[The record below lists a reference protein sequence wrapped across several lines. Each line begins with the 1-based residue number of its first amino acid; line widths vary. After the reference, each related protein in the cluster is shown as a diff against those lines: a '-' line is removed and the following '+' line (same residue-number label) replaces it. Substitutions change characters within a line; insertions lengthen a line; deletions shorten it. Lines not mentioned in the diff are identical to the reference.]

1 MDGEPHWVDYGRGL
15 CIAEESVSAIID
27 QILTDGGTL
36 LWQKYLERKAFSF
49 AARAI
54 SEALVSRL
62 RMCYV
67 HHDHGEPLHD
77 GELGDD
83 WQIEEE
89 PTTCEVDSWA
99 RMHLPVRRTKTEEVA
114 SNTGPKVPKLRR
126 TPVSRTKFSSAAQTK
141 TEQFQPR
148 IQPLECEVQV
158 DPEEEHMRE
167 AKSQEE
173 ARKRDKERAAK
184 ESEKTLE
191 EERRKVQQLHEE
203 MSKRPHT
210 FDTEGN
216 LIWVDELKPDRL
228 PRLVESFSYA
238 VKKDP
243 KLTGTL
249 GARDEKP
256 VMGGA
261 SVGVEKQR
269 KRQKAGGKRRA
280 KKGEAGPEFTDGFS
294 KLQHGQ
300 PPIIETMVVVPG
312 VLLEQMGKVKSG
324 PEPDSRFMSRKEYVL
339 LAEAEV
345 PTEASFRK
353 GGNPPPAASSDSQGP
368 PGGEPPASA
377 GAPPGGAP
385 PEATGLPQI
394 PGGRVTAVPAY
405 PGQPKPG
412 VATSQKAPP
421 APPAPVRRKYEA
433 LGFGRDPRYHAP
445 NLGGNLGLGAAQPVL
460 GATMG
465 HGLIKSSSNKEAFFF
480 PAAVPDLP
488 NVLRSQSEA
497 ALGSARRG
505 PSETTPRGPDDQG
518 QLRPELSPAYRN
530 FRHALNLDGGLHH

>member
-1 MDGEPHWVDYGRGL
+1 MDGERWVDYGRGL
-15 CIAEESVSAIID
+15 STAEEAVSSTID
-27 QILTDGGTL
+27 QILTDGGML

-49 AARAI
+49 AATAI

-67 HHDHGEPLHD
+67 HHDHGEALHD
-77 GELGDD
+77 GALGAE

-89 PTTCEVDSWA
+89 PSTCEVDSWA
-99 RMHLPVRRTKTEEVA
+99 RMHLPVRRTKNEEA
-114 SNTGPKVPKLRR
+114 NQSAAKAPKLRR
-126 TPVSRTKFSSAAQTK
+126 APASRAKFNTAQTK
-141 TEQFQPR
+141 VAEFQPR
-148 IQPLECEVQV
+148 IQPLECEVLV
-158 DPEEEHMRE
+158 DPEEERMRE
-167 AKSQEE
+167 AKAQEE

-184 ESEKTLE
+184 ESEKALE

-228 PRLVESFSYA
+228 PKLVEFSNYQ

-249 GARDEKP
+249 GRDEKP
-256 VMGGA
+256 VMDGAGA
-261 SVGVEKQR
+261 SPVADKR
-269 KRQKAGGKRRA
+269 TKRQKGGGKRRN

-312 VLLEQMGKVKSG
+312 VLLEQMGKVKAG
-324 PEPDSRFMSRKEYVL
+324 PEPESRFMSRKEYVL

-353 GGNPPPAASSDSQGP
+353 GAPAASSDSQGA
-368 PGGEPPASA
+368 GGGDPPAAPPSGA
-377 GAPPGGAP
+377 GAPL
-385 PEATGLPQI
+385 EATGLPQI
-394 PGGRVTAVPAY
+394 PGAGRVTAVPAY

-412 VATSQKAPP
+412 AATSQKAPP

-465 HGLIKSSSNKEAFFF
+465 HGLVKSSSNKEAFFF
-480 PAAVPDLP
+480 PPAVPDMP
-488 NVLRSQSEA
+488 GVLRSQSEA

-505 PSETTPRGPDDQG
+505 PSETTPRGPEDQG

-530 FRHALNLDGGLHH
+530 FRHAMNLDGGTYH